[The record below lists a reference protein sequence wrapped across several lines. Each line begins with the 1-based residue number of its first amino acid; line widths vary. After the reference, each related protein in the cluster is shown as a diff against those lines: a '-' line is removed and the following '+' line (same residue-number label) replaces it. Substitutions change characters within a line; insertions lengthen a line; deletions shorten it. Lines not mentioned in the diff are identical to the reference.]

1 MSNYIK
7 VLPAVSTPIGA
18 TLMKTGQTTS
28 YRTGDDGD
36 LERGRATD
44 FFTLPSNNPFGNNRR
59 FTGTTGGYQTG
70 GVNYNKDG
78 GTTTAALA
86 FPNDIVLN
94 WGSFDGN
101 KVIGMR
107 RTISFD
113 SYANTETAYAAL
125 TIGGYTGWYIPN
137 INEVLDFALKTGG
150 RSFDYNPLN
159 ISSSVFF
166 YSSTLA
172 STTVAYIISNV
183 SFEVTGG
190 LISGARGCFP
200 IREFTVTGTTLT

>member
-36 LERGRATD
+36 LEVGRATD

-78 GTTTAALA
+78 VTTTAALA
-86 FPNDIVLN
+86 FPNDIVLDWSTFN
-94 WGSFDGN
+94 GTNVLGY
-101 KVIGMR
+101 R
-107 RTISFD
+107 RTLLANANWNSQID
-113 SYANTETAYAAL
+113 SCLAL
-125 TIGGYTGWYIPN
+125 NVGGYTGWFLVN
-137 INEVLDFALKTGG
+137 IRQAQNIVNYELNTTN
-150 RSFDYNPLN
+150 YNPFN
-159 ISSSVFF
+159 IGGFFFTSTSSSLSDAWYFF
-166 YSSTLA
+166 GADATNGRFA
-172 STTVAYIISNV
+172 KSN
-183 SFEVTGG
+183 SLQG
-190 LISGARGCFP
+190 LPAR
-200 IREFTVTGTTLT
+200 IFTVTGTTLT